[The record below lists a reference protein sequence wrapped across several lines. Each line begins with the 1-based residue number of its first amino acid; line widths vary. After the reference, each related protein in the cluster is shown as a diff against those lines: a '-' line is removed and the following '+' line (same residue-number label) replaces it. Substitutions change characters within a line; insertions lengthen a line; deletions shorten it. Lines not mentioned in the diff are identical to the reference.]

1 MPDGVELGDAQG
13 IGDHRARS
21 RAAAWAHPD
30 AGLLRIANEVG
41 DDEEVAGESHLHDNP
56 DLVLRLLADVIGN
69 LALVSAVQADLD
81 LLDQPRLLALAL
93 RDGKHRHEA
102 CAFVELDVAALGD
115 EQRIAQC
122 LRKLRPHGAHLGRGL
137 QVEVAGIES
146 ESLRVVHRGAGADAQ
161 EDVVGIGIVSVH
173 VVKIIRRD
181 EGEIERAGNLQQVLA
196 ESLLDLQAMV
206 HDLAEVIARAE
217 NVTEICSRRE
227 SAVVVACLEPAV
239 HLAARAA
246 GRADETGAVALKQLS
261 IESRLVVIPL
271 EAGEGREPEEIVHAG
286 RRLGPQGHVGVAV
299 LAPAGR
305 RVLRGSLVEAAAE
318 VEGPPLKPALRGVVA
333 LEPDDGVDPQ
343 RLRLLV
349 ELVGAVQIAVIG
361 HGNRR
366 HIQPLRLRE
375 EVRDPCRA
383 VEHRVLGVDMQVD
396 ELILHRHSLTL
407 TFRFKRHRAGAPA
420 P

>member
-1 MPDGVELGDAQG
+1 M
-13 IGDHRARS
+13 
-21 RAAAWAHPD
+21 
-30 AGLLRIANEVG
+30 
-41 DDEEVAGESHLHDNP
+41 
-56 DLVLRLLADVIGN
+56 
-69 LALVSAVQADLD
+69 
-81 LLDQPRLLALAL
+81 
-93 RDGKHRHEA
+93 
-102 CAFVELDVAALGD
+102 AALGD

-146 ESLRVVHRGAGADAQ
+146 ESLRIVHRGAGADAEQ
-161 EDVVGIGIVSVH
+161 DVVSIGIVGMDIVE
-173 VVKIIRRD
+173 VVRRD
-181 EGEIERAGNLQQVLA
+181 EWEIERAGDLQEVLA
-196 ESLLDLQAMV
+196 ESPLDLQAV
-206 HDLAEVIARAE
+206 LHDLAEVVARTE
-217 NVTEICSRRE
+217 DVTEIRCRGERT
-227 SAVVVACLEPAV
+227 VVLPRLQPAV
-239 HLAARAA
+239 DLATRAA
-246 GRADETGAVALKQLS
+246 GGSDESGAVALKQLS
-261 IESRLVVIPL
+261 IEARLVVIPL

-286 RRLGPQGHVGVAV
+286 RRLGPQGHVRVAV

-305 RVLRGSLVEAAAE
+305 RVLRGSFVEAAAE
-318 VEGPPLKPALRGVVA
+318 VEGPPLEPALWGVVA
-333 LEPDDGVDPQ
+333 LEADDGVDPQ